1 MRFFIY
7 GGFMEQTKKERLIS
21 IVNCGAVTLNGV
33 DHIVGFEEKC
43 VILSCDFGRV
53 IIEGEGMKV
62 ESLSKENGEIHIVGK
77 FKGVYLAEEKKKK
90 TSLKS
95 LVKW

>member
-7 GGFMEQTKKERLIS
+7 GGVMEQKKNERLIS
-21 IVNCGAVTLNGV
+21 IVNCGEVKLNGV
-33 DHIVGFEEKC
+33 EHIVGFDEKC

-62 ESLSKENGEIHIVGK
+62 ESLSKENSEISIVGN
-77 FKGVYLAEEKKKK
+77 FKGVYLSEEKKQK
-90 TSLKS
+90 SQLKN
-95 LVKW
+95 LIKW

>member
-1 MRFFIY
+1 
-7 GGFMEQTKKERLIS
+7 MEENRKDRLIS

-62 ESLSKENGEIHIVGK
+62 ESLSKENGEIYIVGK
-77 FKGVYLAEEKKKK
+77 FKGVYLAEEKKQK
-90 TSLKS
+90 TSLKT

>member
-1 MRFFIY
+1 
-7 GGFMEQTKKERLIS
+7 MEENRKDRLIS

-62 ESLSKENGEIHIVGK
+62 ESLSK
-77 FKGVYLAEEKKKK
+77 
-90 TSLKS
+90 SL
-95 LVKW
+95 